1 MVFSSTMK
9 KIAIAG
15 AAGFVGSNLIPQ
27 LSKKYSIR
35 ALGRSARKSDNPQLE
50 WKQTELFSTSSTVEA
65 LKDIDVAIYLVHS
78 MMPSSRLFQGDFHDT
93 DLLLADNFSR
103 ACKKNNV
110 KQIIYLGG
118 LVPEGYI
125 SPHLQ
130 SRQEVEDV
138 LKDSGIPVTVLR
150 AGMIVGPGGSSFEI
164 LRSLVKK
171 LPWMIL
177 PKWTQSATQAI
188 FIDDVLSVIAES
200 IENESLKGKTLNVVN
215 GESLTYEAILRQAA
229 QVFGLKRRMLPVP
242 IASTGF
248 SKLWVSI
255 FGRSS
260 YELVSPLI
268 DSLLCDLPQLHP
280 PQEIAGVIRYSKFTM
295 MIEETMKR
303 DSTVKI
309 AKPVRKT
316 QTEDSVRS
324 IQRLPSVPKDC
335 HWIATEYMRWLP
347 HFFPAFL
354 TIHSDYD
361 NHRIEFRFTFL
372 QKPLLVLEFI
382 KESFEM
388 DREKFHIVGGLL
400 TRTTNTGWLEFR
412 QVEHKKYLLA
422 SIHEFVPR
430 LPWYIYIFT
439 QAPLHKFVMK
449 AFGRHLKNTFHLTED
464 ATKVMH

>member
-1 MVFSSTMK
+1 MVFCSAMK

-27 LSKKYSIR
+27 LSQKHFIR
-35 ALGRSARKSDNPQLE
+35 ALGRTARKSDNTHLE

-78 MMPSSRLFQGDFHDT
+78 MMPSSRLFQGNFHDT
-93 DLLLADNFSR
+93 DLLLADNFAR
-103 ACKKNNV
+103 ACKENKV

-171 LPWMIL
+171 LPVMIL

-188 FIDDVLSVIAES
+188 FIDDVLSVISAA
-200 IENESLKGKTLNVVN
+200 IENESFNGKTLNVVN
-215 GESLTYEAILRQAA
+215 GESLTYEAILRQTAEG
-229 QVFGLKRRMLPVP
+229 FKLTRRMLPVP

-255 FGRSS
+255 FGSSS

-268 DSLLCDLPQLHP
+268 DSLLCDLPQLQP
-280 PQEIAGVIRYSKFTM
+280 AEDISPLIKYKKFSM
-295 MIEETMKR
+295 MLEETLKR
-303 DSTVKI
+303 DTGVE
-309 AKPVRKT
+309 AKRPRRKT
-316 QTEDSVRS
+316 ITEDSVRS
-324 IQRLPSVPKDC
+324 IQRLPSIPKDC

-347 HFFPAFL
+347 HFFPALL
-354 TIHSDYD
+354 TINSDYD

-382 KESFEM
+382 KESFEI
-388 DREKFHIVGGLL
+388 DREKFHIVGGVLS
-400 TRTTNTGWLEFR
+400 RTTNTGWLEFR

-422 SIHEFVPR
+422 SIHDFVPR

-449 AFGRHLKNTFHLTED
+449 AFGRHLKKGFQVTED
-464 ATKVMH
+464 STKVIY

>member
-1 MVFSSTMK
+1 MVFSFAMK

-15 AAGFVGSNLIPQ
+15 ANGFVGSNLIPH
-27 LSKKYSIR
+27 LSKNYSIR
-35 ALGRSARKSDNPQLE
+35 ALGRSLRKSDNPNLE
-50 WKQTELFSTSSTVEA
+50 WKQTELFSTSSTVDA
-65 LKDIDVAIYLVHS
+65 LKNIDVAIYLVHS

-93 DLLLADNFSR
+93 DLLLADNFAR

-110 KQIIYLGG
+110 KKIIYLGG

-150 AGMIVGPGGSSFEI
+150 AGMVVGPGGSSFEI

-171 LPWMIL
+171 LPLMIL

-188 FIDDVLSVIAES
+188 FIDDVLNVIAES
-200 IENESLKGKTLNVVN
+200 IENEALKGKTLNLVN
-215 GESLTYEAILRQAA
+215 GESLTYETILRQTADG
-229 QVFGLKRRMLPVP
+229 FGLKRHMLPVP

-255 FGRSS
+255 FGSSS

-268 DSLLCDLPQLHP
+268 DSLLCDLPQLKP
-280 PQEIAGVIRYSKFTM
+280 PSEIEKLIKYPKFSQ
-295 MIEETMKR
+295 MIVETLKR
-303 DSTVKI
+303 DVKVKI
-309 AKPVRKT
+309 PKPKRKT
-316 QTEDSVRS
+316 KNEDSVRS
-324 IQRLPSVPKDC
+324 IQRLPSVPQNC
-335 HWIATEYMRWLP
+335 TEIANEYMSWLP

-354 TIHSDYD
+354 SITTAQHK
-361 NHRIEFRFTFL
+361 RIEIRFSFL
-372 QKPLLVLEFI
+372 EKPLLVLEHI
-382 KESFEM
+382 AESIDI

-430 LPWYIYIFT
+430 LPWYLYILT
-439 QAPLHKFVMK
+439 QAPLHKFTMK
-449 AFGRHLKNTFHLTED
+449 AFGHHLKNTFQLNKST
-464 ATKVMH
+464 TKVMP

>member
-1 MVFSSTMK
+1 MVFCSTMK

-35 ALGRSARKSDNPQLE
+35 ALGRSARKSENPQVE

-150 AGMIVGPGGSSFEI
+150 AGMVVGPGGSSFEI

-177 PKWTQSATQAI
+177 PKWTQSATQAV
-188 FIDDVLSVIAES
+188 FIDDILSVIAES
-200 IENESLKGKTLNVVN
+200 IENDSLKGKTLNVVN

-255 FGRSS
+255 FGSSS

-268 DSLLCDLPQLHP
+268 DSLLCDLPQLQP
-280 PQEIAGVIRYSKFTM
+280 PKEIAGVIKYPKFTM
-295 MIEETMKR
+295 MLQETMKR
-303 DSTVKI
+303 DITVKI
-309 AKPVRKT
+309 TKPVRKT

-324 IQRLPSVPKDC
+324 IQRLPSVAKDC

-347 HFFPAFL
+347 NFFPAFL
-354 TIHSDYD
+354 FIKTTNEHK
-361 NHRIEFRFTFL
+361 RIEFRFTFL
-372 QKPLLVLEFI
+372 EKPLLILEHI
-382 KESFEM
+382 AESIDI

-422 SIHEFVPR
+422 SIHDFVPR
-430 LPWYIYIFT
+430 LPWYIYIIS

-449 AFGRHLKNTFHLTED
+449 AFGRHLETI
-464 ATKVMH
+464 KVT